1 MDNNTMIRV
10 SDVTMR
16 FRMNNDKILSLK
28 EFVTTA
34 LRGKL
39 QYSTFTALEH
49 VSFEVQKGETI
60 GLIGRNGAGKSTL
73 LKIISGIMKPTE
85 GSVECRGN
93 IVPMLELGS
102 GFDMDLRG
110 RENVYLN
117 GAILGYTK
125 PFLDAKFQE
134 ILDFSELGDFVN
146 IPIRNYSSGMLARLA
161 FSIAAVVK
169 PEILIVDEILAV
181 GDAQFQEKSKRR
193 MMELMSGGATVLLVS
208 HDIEQVKELCQRVV
222 WLEHGRVRE
231 IGEAKEVCGAYEQSD
246 T

>member
-85 GSVECRGN
+85 GSVECCGN
-93 IVPMLELGS
+93 VVPMLELGS
-102 GFDMDLRG
+102 GFDMDLSG
-110 RENVYLN
+110 RENIYLN

-125 PFLDAKFQE
+125 PFLDEKFQE
-134 ILDFSELGDFVN
+134 ILDFSELGDFIN

-169 PEILIVDEILAV
+169 PEILIVDEILTV

-208 HDIEQVKELCQRVV
+208 HNIKQVRELCSRAV
-222 WLEHGRVRE
+222 WLEHGRVRA
-231 IGEAKEVCGAYEQSD
+231 IGETKKVCDMYE
-246 T
+246 

>member
-93 IVPMLELGS
+93 VVPMLELGS
-102 GFDMDLRG
+102 GFDMDLSG

-134 ILDFSELGDFVN
+134 ILDFSELGDFIN
-146 IPIRNYSSGMLARLA
+146 LPIRNYSSGMLARLA

-193 MMELMSGGATVLLVS
+193 MMELMSGGTTVLLVS
-208 HDIEQVKELCQRVV
+208 HDIEQVKELCRRAV

-231 IGEAKEVCGAYEQSD
+231 IGDAKEVCGAYENG
-246 T
+246 

>member
-93 IVPMLELGS
+93 VVPMLELGS
-102 GFDMDLRG
+102 GFDMDLSG

-134 ILDFSELGDFVN
+134 ILDFSELGDFIN

-181 GDAQFQEKSKRR
+181 GEEGFQAKSRIR
-193 MMELMSGGATVLLVS
+193 MMELMSGGTTVLFVS
-208 HDIEQVKELCQRVV
+208 HDLNQIKDMCDRVI
-222 WLEHGRVRE
+222 WLDHGK
-231 IGEAKEVCGAYEQSD
+231 IKMQGKTAEVCEQYVLWGI
-246 T
+246 

>member
-85 GSVECRGN
+85 
-93 IVPMLELGS
+93 
-102 GFDMDLRG
+102 
-110 RENVYLN
+110 
-117 GAILGYTK
+117 
-125 PFLDAKFQE
+125 
-134 ILDFSELGDFVN
+134 
-146 IPIRNYSSGMLARLA
+146 ARWN
-161 FSIAAVVK
+161 AA
-169 PEILIVDEILAV
+169 A
-181 GDAQFQEKSKRR
+181 
-193 MMELMSGGATVLLVS
+193 MSCPCWNSAPALTW
-208 HDIEQVKELCQRVV
+208 I
-222 WLEHGRVRE
+222 
-231 IGEAKEVCGAYEQSD
+231 
-246 T
+246 

>member
-16 FRMNNDKILSLK
+16 FRMSNDKILSLK

-39 QYSTFTALEH
+39 QYQTFTALEH
-49 VSFEVQKGETI
+49 VSFEVQRGETI

-102 GFDMDLRG
+102 GFDMDLSG

-125 PFLDAKFQE
+125 PFLDAKFQK
-134 ILDFSELGDFVN
+134 ILDFSELGDFIN

-181 GDAQFQEKSKRR
+181 GDESFQAKSRVR
-193 MMELMSGGATVLLVS
+193 MMELMSGGTTVLFVS
-208 HDIEQVKELCQRVV
+208 HDLNQIKDMCDRVI
-222 WLEHGRVRE
+222 WLDHGE
-231 IGEAKEVCGAYEQSD
+231 IKMQGKTAEVCEQYVL
-246 T
+246 